1 MRKKIAVVITNRA
14 NFARIKSFL
23 IEAKKSKKIDLKIIL
38 CGSAL
43 THNYGNLERE
53 LIKNKL
59 KVSEK
64 SFFLLEGSEIINQA
78 KTTGIAIIE
87 LSNIFSKLKPDL
99 VITIGDRYETMA
111 TAVSAVYQNVP
122 LAHVQGGE
130 VSGNLDE
137 LVRHSITKLSSYHFA
152 TSKKSYERIIKMGED
167 KNRVFFS
174 GCPGMDILKKVKN
187 LDIEKCT
194 KTIRFTGKDIEIN
207 KPYILIVNHPDS
219 TKNKEINYKNIKVLI
234 SALKDIKINKIMF
247 WPNSDA
253 YNNTI
258 ASEMRKLKEK
268 NKANDITYIINC
280 TPEQYILLLKKSK
293 CLVGNSSS
301 FIREGSHLGKPAV
314 IIGERQNMREIGP
327 NVIYAKYLKKEIIKK
342 IFFQIKKSQYVKKK
356 IYGNHNAGLKIK
368 NILEKIN
375 FTNKKFIAY

>member
-1 MRKKIAVVITNRA
+1 MKKRIAVVITNRA

-23 IEAKKSKKIDLKIIL
+23 IETNQSKKIDLKIIL

-43 THNYGNLERE
+43 THNYGNLEQE

-59 KVSEK
+59 KIAEK

-78 KTTGIAIIE
+78 KTTGIAIVE
-87 LSNIFSKLKPDL
+87 LSNIFAKLKPDL

-111 TAVSAVYQNVP
+111 TAVSAVYQNIP
-122 LAHVQGGE
+122 LAHIQGGE

-152 TSKKSYERIIKMGED
+152 TSKKSYERIIKMGE
-167 KNRVFFS
+167 NRHRVFFT
-174 GCPGMDILKKVKN
+174 GCPGMDIL
-187 LDIEKCT
+187 EKI
-194 KTIRFTGKDIEIN
+194 KDMDVQKEIKSISITGKNIEIN

-219 TKNKEINYKNIKVLI
+219 TKNEEINYKNVKTLI
-234 SALKDIKINKIMF
+234 SAINDIKINKIMF

-253 YNNTI
+253 YNNII

-268 NKANDITYIINC
+268 NKINDITYIINC

-314 IIGERQNMREIGP
+314 IVGERQNMREVGP
-327 NVIYAKYLKKEIIKK
+327 NVIYAKYDKKEITKK
-342 IFFQIKKSQYVKKK
+342 IFFQIKKEKYIKKN
-356 IYGNHNAGLKIK
+356 IYGKNDAGLKIK
-368 NILEKIN
+368 NLLEKIN
-375 FTNKKFIAY
+375 FTNKKYIAY

>member
-1 MRKKIAVVITNRA
+1 MKKRIAVVITNRA

-23 IEAKKSKKIDLKIIL
+23 IETNQSKKIDLKIIL

-43 THNYGNLERE
+43 THNYGNLEQE

-59 KVSEK
+59 KIAEK
-64 SFFLLEGSEIINQA
+64 SFFLLEGSEIINQS
-78 KTTGIAIIE
+78 KTTGIAIVE
-87 LSNIFSKLKPDL
+87 LSNIFAKLKPDL

-111 TAVSAVYQNVP
+111 TAVSAVYQNIP
-122 LAHVQGGE
+122 LAHIQGGE

-152 TSKKSYERIIKMGED
+152 TSKKSYERIIKMGE
-167 KNRVFFS
+167 NRHRVFFT
-174 GCPGMDILKKVKN
+174 GCPGMDIL
-187 LDIEKCT
+187 EKI
-194 KTIRFTGKDIEIN
+194 KDMNVQKEIKSISITGKNIEIN

-219 TKNKEINYKNIKVLI
+219 TKNEEINCKNVKTLI
-234 SALKDIKINKIMF
+234 SAINDIRINKIMF

-253 YNNTI
+253 YNNII

-268 NKANDITYIINC
+268 NEINDITYIINC

-314 IIGERQNMREIGP
+314 IVGERQNMREVGP
-327 NVIYAKYLKKEIIKK
+327 NVIYTKYDKKEITKK
-342 IFFQIKKSQYVKKK
+342 IFFQIKKRKYIKKY
-356 IYGNHNAGLKIK
+356 IYGKHDAGLKIK
-368 NILEKIN
+368 NLLEKIN
-375 FTNKKFIAY
+375 FTNKKYIAY

>member
-1 MRKKIAVVITNRA
+1 MKKKIAVVITNRA

-23 IEAKKSKKIDLKIIL
+23 IEAKQSKKIDLKIIL

-43 THNYGNLERE
+43 THNYGNLEQE
-53 LIKNKL
+53 LMKNKL

-78 KTTGIAIIE
+78 KTTGIAIVE
-87 LSNIFSKLKPDL
+87 LSNIFSKLKPNL

-111 TAVSAVYQNVP
+111 TAVSSVYQNIP
-122 LAHVQGGE
+122 LAHIQGGE

-152 TSKKSYERIIKMGED
+152 TSKKSYERIIKMGEN
-167 KNRVFFS
+167 KNRVYFT
-174 GCPGMDILKKVKN
+174 GCPGMDILEKIKDLN
-187 LDIEKCT
+187 IEKSI
-194 KTIRFTGKDIEIN
+194 KTISFTGKNIEIN

-219 TKNKEINYKNIKVLI
+219 TKNEEINHKNIKILI
-234 SALKDIKINKIMF
+234 SALNNIKINKVMF

-253 YNNTI
+253 YNNII

-268 NKANDITYIINC
+268 NKANDITYVINC
-280 TPEQYILLLKKSK
+280 TPEQYLLLLNNSK

-314 IIGERQNMREIGP
+314 IIGERQNMREVGP
-327 NVIYAKYLKKEIIKK
+327 NIIYAKYLKKEIIKK
-342 IFFQIKKSQYVKKK
+342 IFFQIKKVKYTKKK

-375 FTNKKFIAY
+375 FTNKKYIAY

>member
-1 MRKKIAVVITNRA
+1 MKKKIAVVITNRA

-23 IEAKKSKKIDLKIIL
+23 IETNQSKKIYLKIIL

-43 THNYGNLERE
+43 THNYGNLEQE

-59 KVSEK
+59 KIYAK
-64 SFFLLEGSEIINQA
+64 SFFLLEGSEVINQA
-78 KTTGIAIIE
+78 KTTGIAIVE
-87 LSNIFSKLKPDL
+87 LSNIFAKLKPNL

-111 TAVSAVYQNVP
+111 TAVSAVYQNIP
-122 LAHVQGGE
+122 LAHIQGGE

-152 TSKKSYERIIKMGED
+152 TSKKSYERIIKMGE
-167 KNRVFFS
+167 NRHRVFFT
-174 GCPGMDILKKVKN
+174 GCPGMDILEKIKDM
-187 LDIEKCT
+187 DIEKEI
-194 KTIRFTGKDIEIN
+194 KIISITGKNIEIN

-219 TKNKEINYKNIKVLI
+219 TKNEEINYKNVKTLI
-234 SALKDIKINKIMF
+234 SAINDIKINKIMF

-253 YNNTI
+253 YNNII

-268 NKANDITYIINC
+268 NKINDITYIINC

-314 IIGERQNMREIGP
+314 IVGERQNMREVGP
-327 NVIYAKYLKKEIIKK
+327 NVIYAKYDKKEIIKK
-342 IFFQIKKSQYVKKK
+342 IFYQIKKGGYVKKN
-356 IYGNHNAGLKIK
+356 IYGNHKAGLKIK
-368 NILEKIN
+368 SLLEKIN
-375 FTNKKFIAY
+375 FSNKKYIAY

>member
-1 MRKKIAVVITNRA
+1 MKKRIAVVITNRA

-23 IEAKKSKKIDLKIIL
+23 IETNQSKKIDLKIIL

-43 THNYGNLERE
+43 THNYGNLEQE

-59 KVSEK
+59 KIAEK
-64 SFFLLEGSEIINQA
+64 SFFLLEGSEIINQS
-78 KTTGIAIIE
+78 KTTGIAIVE
-87 LSNIFSKLKPDL
+87 LSNIFAKLKPDL

-111 TAVSAVYQNVP
+111 TAVSAVYQNIP
-122 LAHVQGGE
+122 LAHIQGGE

-152 TSKKSYERIIKMGED
+152 TSKKSYERIIKMGE
-167 KNRVFFS
+167 NRHRVFFT
-174 GCPGMDILKKVKN
+174 GCPGMDIL
-187 LDIEKCT
+187 EKI
-194 KTIRFTGKDIEIN
+194 KDMNVQKEIKSISITGKNIEIN

-219 TKNKEINYKNIKVLI
+219 TKNEEINCKNVKTLI
-234 SALKDIKINKIMF
+234 SAINDIRINKIMF

-253 YNNTI
+253 YNNII

-268 NKANDITYIINC
+268 NEINDITYIINC

-314 IIGERQNMREIGP
+314 IVGERQNMREVGP
-327 NVIYAKYLKKEIIKK
+327 NVIYTKYDKKEITKK
-342 IFFQIKKSQYVKKK
+342 IFFSDKKKEIYKK
-356 IYGNHNAGLKIK
+356 IYIWK
-368 NILEKIN
+368 
-375 FTNKKFIAY
+375 T